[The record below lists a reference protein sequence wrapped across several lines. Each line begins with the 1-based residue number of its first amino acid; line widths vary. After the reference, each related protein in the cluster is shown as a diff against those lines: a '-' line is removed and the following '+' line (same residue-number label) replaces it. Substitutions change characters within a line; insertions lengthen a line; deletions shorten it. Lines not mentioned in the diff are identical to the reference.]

1 MNNFR
6 DNAQDISNISYQS
19 VGSGEYER
27 PYHRIA
33 SPSEI
38 ELRSALK
45 LPNELMA
52 KKPLSKPKKD
62 EVARAGVPALEESVN
77 SDVEQ

>member
-6 DNAQDISNISYQS
+6 DAAQDISNISYQS

-52 KKPLSKPKKD
+52 KK
-62 EVARAGVPALEESVN
+62 A
-77 SDVEQ
+77 

>member
-6 DNAQDISNISYQS
+6 DAAHDISNISYQS
-19 VGSGEYER
+19 VGSGEYGR
-27 PYHRIA
+27 QYNRIA

-52 KKPLSKPKKD
+52 KKPQLKPKKD